1 MDLHVL
7 WFFILGALLCGYAVL
22 DGFDLGVGILHLFV
36 RNDHE
41 RRIFMGAIGPLWDG
55 NEVWLVC
62 LGGALFAAYP
72 EAYATL
78 TSGFYTICML
88 VLLALICRAV
98 SLEFRG
104 KVRSLFWR
112 NLWDTLFFLASLLAT
127 FLFGVGVGNSMAGV
141 PLDAFG
147 IYRGTFRD
155 LLNPYA
161 LTVGLLSVA
170 MFTMH
175 GAAFLVLKTT
185 GDLQARVRRWM
196 GWGFVA
202 FTLLYMAVTVMT
214 VVTIPRAPANLAD
227 HPWAWIVIVFHV
239 AAMAAI
245 PFAIRRHRGIAAFTA
260 SSATITALLFL
271 FGLALFPNLVPSNP
285 EPQNSLTIFNA
296 ASSEK
301 TLGIIAI
308 IAGIGMPFVVAYTAI
323 VYKVFSGKV
332 ELDSTGY

>member
-7 WFFILGALLCGYAVL
+7 WFFILGALLGGYAVL

-36 RNDHE
+36 KTDHE

-62 LGGALFAAYP
+62 LGGALMAAYP

-78 TSGFYTICML
+78 TSGFYTVFML

-104 KVRSLFWR
+104 KVHSPFWR
-112 NLWDTLFFLASLLAT
+112 SLWDTLFFLASLLAT
-127 FLFGVGVGNSMAGV
+127 FLFGVGVGNTIAGV

-147 IYRGTFRD
+147 VYRGTFRA

-161 LTVGLLSVA
+161 LTVGFLSVA
-170 MFTMH
+170 MFAMH

-185 GDLQARVRRWM
+185 GDLQARVRQWVVY
-196 GWGFVA
+196 GYVSFA
-202 FTLLYMAVTVMT
+202 LLYIAVTVMT
-214 VVTIPRAPANLAD
+214 VVTIPRAPNNLAQ
-227 HPWAWIVIVFHV
+227 HPWAWIVMVLHLAV
-239 AAMAAI
+239 MGAI
-245 PFAIRRHRGIAAFTA
+245 PAASRRRRDLALFLA
-260 SSATITALLFL
+260 SGGTITALLFL
-271 FGLALFPNLVPSNP
+271 FGLALYPNLVPSNP
-285 EPQNSLTIFNA
+285 GAQNSLTIFNA

-308 IAGIGMPFVVAYTAI
+308 IAGIGMPFVLTYTAI
-323 VYKVFSGKV
+323 VYKVF
-332 ELDSTGY
+332 